1 MKLRRQTIITALL
14 ALCAM
19 VGQQTETQAQ
29 VNVKVDVAQK
39 GIEISST
46 LYGIFYEDI
55 NYASDGGLYAELI
68 RNRSFEYDAEKPAHW
83 KAEGSNISLV
93 TEGLLNEKQGHA
105 LRLETAAAGGGIS
118 NEGYWGINAV
128 AGTQYKLSFWVA
140 PQLPKGG
147 EAIFKASLK
156 SKDGKLLG
164 QTVLTQKLKKGW
176 QKLETT
182 IIPEA
187 SDPQAVFYL
196 QMEKPGTVLLDVVSL
211 FPPTFKGRE
220 NGCRIDLAEKLEALS
235 PAFMRF
241 PGGCYVEG
249 NKAPENAYHWER
261 TVGPIEQRPG
271 HMNANWGYPTTD
283 GLGFH
288 EFLLLCEDLNAKPLY
303 VVNIGIWHGGCT
315 PLNELQPWIDECLG
329 ALEYANGP
337 VTSHYG
343 KMRADNGHPE
353 PFNIAFIEIG
363 NENYNYHME
372 NNSDQSDHYPERY
385 RMFYDAIKARF
396 PEVQCI
402 GNVESWG
409 TDYPKWRNDNPVDIL
424 DEHYYR
430 NPAWFVN
437 QYHRFDNY
445 DRRGPIIYPGEY
457 AVTQGYGTT
466 GNMNAAMG
474 EAVFMMGMENNA
486 DIVRMSSYAPIF
498 VNENGIQ
505 WRPDMIR
512 FNSGQSF
519 GTPSYWVQ
527 QLFPNHVGN
536 RVVKSD
542 LQWSVP
548 KREGAEKKVPV
559 SIGVATWKTQSSYR
573 NAQLFVEGVEVPLSS
588 MKDWKEGN
596 QLPKF
601 QGKWST
607 DAQGVLSQTS
617 NAEEP
622 IMFCPETITS
632 KRYTYKVQARKDGGA
647 EGFMIVFNYIDEKN
661 FDWLNLGGWGNS
673 RTSVET
679 TMSGNRNTLEG
690 AHSDSYET
698 GRWYDIQIDIDGDN
712 IVALVDGKEVY
723 KGKKTPTAL
732 YGVYEGS
739 TLDEKTRT
747 LYTKIVNL
755 CDTGTSGCIELSG
768 GVAAEAEMVRLV
780 GMSGDDENTMQYPD
794 NIVPRPAQVQ
804 TSDAG
809 RKLIFDVAP
818 FSINIIT
825 TKLK

>member
-1 MKLRRQTIITALL
+1 
-14 ALCAM
+14 
-19 VGQQTETQAQ
+19 
-29 VNVKVDVAQK
+29 
-39 GIEISST
+39 
-46 LYGIFYEDI
+46 
-55 NYASDGGLYAELI
+55 
-68 RNRSFEYDAEKPAHW
+68 
-83 KAEGSNISLV
+83 
-93 TEGLLNEKQGHA
+93 
-105 LRLETAAAGGGIS
+105 
-118 NEGYWGINAV
+118 V
-128 AGTQYKLSFWVA
+128 AGTRYKLTFWAA
-140 PQLPKGG
+140 PLQLPRGG
-147 EAIFKASLK
+147 ETAFKASLK

-164 QTVLTQKLKKGW
+164 ETRINLLPTSKKKKSSPSTGELEGGSW
-176 QKLETT
+176 QKVEAT

-187 SDPQAVFYL
+187 SDPQAVFHL

-220 NGCRIDLAEKLEALS
+220 NGCRIDLAEKLQALR

-249 NKAPENAYHWER
+249 NHKPENAYHWER
-261 TVGPIEQRPG
+261 TVGPIERRPG

-288 EFLLLCEDLNAKPLY
+288 EFLQLAEDLGAKPLY

-343 KMRADNGHPE
+343 KMRAENGHPE
-353 PFNIAFIEIG
+353 PFNIAYIEIG
-363 NENYNYHME
+363 NENYNFHMD

-409 TDYPKWRNDNPVDIL
+409 TDHPKWRNSHPVEIV

-437 QYHRFDNY
+437 QYHKYDNY

-474 EAVFMMGMENNA
+474 EAVFMMGMERNA

-542 LQWSVP
+542 LQWNIP
-548 KREGAEKKVPV
+548 RNELKKEVPV

-573 NAQLFVEGVEVPLSS
+573 TPQLIIRETPQPPSGGEKTIQLSD

-601 QGKWST
+601 QGKWKIERPLKG
-607 DAQGVLSQTS
+607 DGGAVLSQTS

-622 IMFCPETITS
+622 IMYCPETFTA

-647 EGFMIVFNYIDEKN
+647 EAFMIVFNYIDERN
-661 FDWLNLGGWGNS
+661 FDWLNLGGWGNT

-679 TMSGNRNTLEG
+679 TMSGNRNTLDG
-690 AHSDSYET
+690 ARNDSYET
-698 GRWYDIQIDIDGDN
+698 GRWYNIQLDVDDDD
-712 IVALVDGKEVY
+712 IVAFVDGKEVY

-739 TLDEKTRT
+739 TLDEKTNT

-755 CDTGTSGCIELSG
+755 CDTDTTGCIELSG
-768 GVAAEAEMVRLV
+768 GVAKEAEMVRLA
-780 GMSGDDENTMQYPD
+780 GMTGDDENTMQFPD
-794 NIVPRPAQVQ
+794 NIVPRPAKVQ
-804 TSDAG
+804 TVDGG
-809 RKLIFDVAP
+809 RKLTFDVAP
-818 FSINIIT
+818 FSVNIIT

>member
-1 MKLRRQTIITALL
+1 MRQTIFTALL
-14 ALCAM
+14 CLWAGLAT
-19 VGQQTETQAQ
+19 QTSAQ
-29 VNVKVDVAQK
+29 VNIHVDVAQK
-39 GIEISST
+39 GIEISPT

-55 NYASDGGLYAELI
+55 NFASDGGLYAELI
-68 RNRSFEYDAEKPAHW
+68 RNRSFESPLRLPQGEGNVPEHW

-105 LRLETAAAGGGIS
+105 LRMEVTTPGGGIS

-128 AGTQYKLSFWVA
+128 AGTQYKLSFWVN
-140 PQLPKGG
+140 P
-147 EAIFKASLK
+147 EAGKPGTIKALLTSR
-156 SKDGKLLG
+156 DGKVLG
-164 QTVLTQKLKKGW
+164 ETMINQKLKKGW
-176 QKLETT
+176 QKIES
-182 IIPEA
+182 IIVAKA
-187 SDPQAVFYL
+187 SDPQAVFHL

-220 NGCRIDLAEKLEALS
+220 NGCRIDLAEKLQALH

-249 NKAPENAYHWER
+249 NIKPENAYHWER
-261 TVGPIEQRPG
+261 TVGPIECRPG

-288 EFLLLCEDLNAKPLY
+288 EFLQLSEDLGAKPLY

-343 KMRADNGHPE
+343 KMRAENGHPE
-353 PFNIAFIEIG
+353 PFNIAYIEIG
-363 NENYNYHME
+363 NENYNWHME
-372 NNSDQSDHYPERY
+372 DNSDQSDHYPERY

-409 TDYPKWRNDNPVDIL
+409 TDHPKWRNSHPVDIL

-430 NPAWFVN
+430 SPQWFVG

-445 DRRGPIIYPGEY
+445 DRQGPIIYPGEY
-457 AVTQGYGTT
+457 AVTDGYGTT

-474 EAVFMMGMENNA
+474 EAVFMIGMENNA

-498 VNENGIQ
+498 VNENSIQ

-512 FNSGQSF
+512 FNSSQSF

-536 RVVKSD
+536 RLVKSE
-542 LQWSVP
+542 LQWNIPS
-548 KREGAEKKVPV
+548 
-559 SIGVATWKTQSSYR
+559 
-573 NAQLFVEGVEVPLSS
+573 
-588 MKDWKEGN
+588 D
-596 QLPKF
+596 
-601 QGKWST
+601 
-607 DAQGVLSQTS
+607 
-617 NAEEP
+617 EE
-622 IMFCPETITS
+622 
-632 KRYTYKVQARKDGGA
+632 KDGQ
-647 EGFMIVFNYIDEKN
+647 M
-661 FDWLNLGGWGNS
+661 
-673 RTSVET
+673 
-679 TMSGNRNTLEG
+679 
-690 AHSDSYET
+690 H
-698 GRWYDIQIDIDGDN
+698 
-712 IVALVDGKEVY
+712 
-723 KGKKTPTAL
+723 
-732 YGVYEGS
+732 GVYANS
-739 TLDEKTRT
+739 TLDEKSNT

-755 CDTGTSGCIELSG
+755 CGTGTTGTLQLSG
-768 GVAAEAEMVRLV
+768 GTAEKTEMVRLA
-780 GMSGDDENTMQYPD
+780 GMTGDDENTMQYPN
-794 NIVPRPAQVQ
+794 NIVPRPAKIQ
-804 TSDAG
+804 TADEG
-809 RKLIFDVAP
+809 RRLIFDVAP
-818 FSINIIT
+818 YSVNVIT

>member
-1 MKLRRQTIITALL
+1 MKNRLL
-14 ALCAM
+14 LVCVLFVCGMSILAK
-19 VGQQTETQAQ
+19 
-29 VNVKVDVAQK
+29 VNLKVDVAQK
-39 GIEISST
+39 GIEISPT

-68 RNRSFEYDAEKPAHW
+68 RNRSFEYNAEKPEHW
-83 KAEGSNISLV
+83 KAEGSAISLV
-93 TEGLLNEKQGHA
+93 TEDLLNEKQEHA
-105 LRLETAAAGGGIS
+105 LKVVITTPNGGIS

-128 AGTQYKLSFWVA
+128 AGTQYKLSFWVK
-140 PQLPKGG
+140 PLQGQLGNV
-147 EAIFKASLK
+147 KASLK

-164 QTVLTQKLKKGW
+164 ETLITQKLKKGW
-176 QKLETT
+176 QKV
-182 IIPEA
+182 EA
-187 SDPQAVFYL
+187 VIVPQVSDAQAVFHL
-196 QMEKPGTVLLDVVSL
+196 QIEKPCTALLDVVSL

-220 NGCRIDLAEKLEALS
+220 NGCRIDLAEKLLALK

-249 NKAPENAYHWER
+249 NHKPENAYHWER
-261 TVGPIEQRPG
+261 TVGPIERRPG

-288 EFLLLCEDLNAKPLY
+288 EFLQLAEDLNAKPLY

-343 KMRADNGHPE
+343 KMRAENGHPE
-353 PFNIAFIEIG
+353 PFNIAYIEIG

-372 NNSDQSDHYPERY
+372 NNSDQSDHYPERF

-445 DRRGPIIYPGEY
+445 DRQGPIIYPGEY

-542 LQWSVP
+542 LQWSIPQKEEQEKVVP
-548 KREGAEKKVPV
+548 FSV
-559 SIGVATWKTQSSYR
+559 GVATWKTQSSYR
-573 NAQLFVEGVEVPLSS
+573 NPQLIVEGVNVPLSE
-588 MKDWKEGN
+588 MNRWKEGN

-601 QGKWST
+601 QGKWSMN
-607 DAQGVLSQTS
+607 DGILSQTS

-622 IMFCPETITS
+622 IMFCPETITA

-647 EGFMIVFNYIDEKN
+647 EAFMIVFNYVDERN
-661 FDWLNLGGWGNS
+661 FDWLNLGGWGNT

-690 AHSDSYET
+690 ARNDSYET
-698 GRWYDIQIDIDGDN
+698 GRWYNIQLDVDGED
-712 IVALVDGKEVY
+712 IVATVDGKEVY
-723 KGKKTPTAL
+723 KGKKKSSLL
-732 YGVYEGS
+732 YGVYANS
-739 TLDEKTRT
+739 TLDEKTNT

-755 CDTGTSGCIELSG
+755 CDTGTTGSIELSG
-768 GVAAEAEMVRLV
+768 GVAKEAEMVRLA
-780 GMSGDDENTMQYPD
+780 GMTGDDENTMQFPN
-794 NIVPRPAQVQ
+794 NIVPRPAKVVMAD
-804 TSDAG
+804 SS
-809 RKLIFDVAP
+809 RKLEFDVAP
-818 FSINIIT
+818 FSVNVIT